1 MSTNKEKGI
10 QQLLKIN
17 VDITSDVACPWYN
30 SSLSC
35 DENEVIVAVTSL

>member
-17 VDITSDVACPWYN
+17 VDITSDVACPWY
-30 SSLSC
+30 SSLTC
-35 DENEVIVAVTSL
+35 DENKVIVAVTSL